1 MFAVYGVKYLDA
13 SSALAGKKLA
23 RDAN

>member
-13 SSALAGKKLA
+13 SSALAGKKSA